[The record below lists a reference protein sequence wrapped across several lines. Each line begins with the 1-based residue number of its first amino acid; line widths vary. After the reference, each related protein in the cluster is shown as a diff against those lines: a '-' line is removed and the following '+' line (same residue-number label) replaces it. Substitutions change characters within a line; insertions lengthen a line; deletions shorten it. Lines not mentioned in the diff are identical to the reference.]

1 MVLGQ
6 KWKPKVEENF
16 LKEEEIE
23 EEKTSQYLQLSKKR
37 ENKIS

>member
-1 MVLGQ
+1 
-6 KWKPKVEENF
+6 VEENF